1 MRVRLPYI
9 VCLVAGLAIGVG
21 FGGGIFPQ
29 LEVAFGEPLTDI
41 FLGIVGVVF
50 AAIAYEAVAMLWDP
64 TDTGTVEATKV
75 RLDELKR

>member
-9 VCLVAGLAIGVG
+9 ACLVAGLAIGVG

-29 LEVAFGEPLTDI
+29 LKVAFGEPLTDI

-50 AAIAYEAVAMLWDP
+50 AAIAYEAVAMLWGPDRHW
-64 TDTGTVEATKV
+64 D
-75 RLDELKR
+75 R